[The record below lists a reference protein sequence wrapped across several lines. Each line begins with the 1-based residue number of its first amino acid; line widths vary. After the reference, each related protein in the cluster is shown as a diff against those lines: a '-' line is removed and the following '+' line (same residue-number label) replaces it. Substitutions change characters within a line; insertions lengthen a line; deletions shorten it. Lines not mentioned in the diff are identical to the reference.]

1 MEVTTELHKELMQA
15 FDEIQMPRTPFVLE
29 ELVVNTKFTDEQRYA
44 QCVLEMSIAYDNLR
58 LTQIDMSLKQLEID
72 ELDDKVEKQRLEKLK
87 KQIELEQTQR
97 AVLGAEREFSYLF
110 NLRRKFEK
118 HYTREELNNAQP
130 LEYKIRLET
139 QALQDMQSKH
149 L

>member
-1 MEVTTELHKELMQA
+1 MEVTTKLHKELMEA

-29 ELVVNTKFTDEQRYA
+29 NLIVNTKFTDEQKYA

-58 LTQIDMSLKQLEID
+58 LAQIDMSIKQIEID

-97 AVLGAEREFSYLF
+97 AVLGAEREFTYLF
-110 NLRRKFEK
+110 NLWTKFK
-118 HYTREELNNAQP
+118 KRYTREELNDAQP
-130 LEYKIRLET
+130 IEYKMRLET
-139 QALQDMQSKH
+139 QALQDMQSKN

>member
-87 KQIELEQTQR
+87 KQVELEQTQR
-97 AVLGAEREFSYLF
+97 AVLGAEREFAYLF

-118 HYTREELNNAQP
+118 HYTRDELNNAQP
-130 LEYKIRLET
+130 LEYKMRLET
-139 QALQDMQSKH
+139 QALQDIQSRH